1 MSGGDAKTARRF
13 RRAGGVPKTNA
24 VEGGGKMKM
33 GILRGGVFLAVT
45 VLLAACGQKE
55 ISYQADVQPIV
66 KQYCLECHGEG
77 GDGYAKSGLL
87 MTSHESLMKGTK
99 FGSIVKPGDSFG
111 SVLIQLVEGRADPSI
126 KMPHGKASL
135 PKDKIEVL
143 KQWVAQGAKNN

>member
-1 MSGGDAKTARRF
+1 MKTR
-13 RRAGGVPKTNA
+13 
-24 VEGGGKMKM
+24 
-33 GILRGGVFLAVT
+33 ILRGGALVAAT

-55 ISYQADVQPIV
+55 ISYQADVQPIL
-66 KQYCLECHGEG
+66 KQYCLECHVAG

-87 MTSHESLMKGTK
+87 MSSHESLMKGTK
-99 FGSIVKPGDSFG
+99 FGSIVKPGDSLG

-135 PKDKIEVL
+135 PKEKIELL